1 MADVFLL
8 QFALYLWSN
17 VVFGQSC
24 KDVVY
29 SIDVV
34 FVLESSQTSSKV
46 INLGIVHKNLFGG
59 GEVGKWLGVGGGV
72 MSKCHQKRRGEFF
85 QKFKLFLRGYQ
96 YLKREM

>member
-17 VVFGQSC
+17 VVFGQSR

-46 INLGIVHKNLFGG
+46 INLGIVRKNVFGG
-59 GEVGKWLGVGGGV
+59 GEVGKWLGGGGRANEQ
-72 MSKCHQKRRGEFF
+72 MSPKKKSGIFP
-85 QKFKLFLRGYQ
+85 KI
-96 YLKREM
+96 

>member
-29 SIDVV
+29 RIDVV
-34 FVLESSQTSSKV
+34 FVLESSQTSSKL
-46 INLGIVHKNLFGG
+46 INLGPDYMVNFSPG
-59 GEVGKWLGVGGGV
+59 
-72 MSKCHQKRRGEFF
+72 
-85 QKFKLFLRGYQ
+85 
-96 YLKREM
+96 

>member
-17 VVFGQSC
+17 VVSGQSR

-34 FVLESSQTSSKV
+34 FVLESSQTSSKL

-59 GEVGKWLGVGGGV
+59 GEVGKWLGGGWL
-72 MSKCHQKRRGEFF
+72 MSKCHQKRRGKFF